1 MLTTGEQK
9 FSLQLINPS
18 ELPDQICLSL
28 AYILPQPHHTYC
40 KYLSVDET
48 RRESLFAC
56 N

>member
-1 MLTTGEQK
+1 MVFNGHVK
-9 FSLQLINPS
+9 FRLQLINQS
-18 ELPDQICLSL
+18 ELPDQICLLL